1 MGQTA
6 FMSIWFF
13 GIEADDA
20 QAMLD
25 KAIALEP
32 HNELYLWSRYACLK
46 FNEHT
51 EEIMKY
57 IARSLKSDSFVMK
70 TLATKGAMGGYLT
83 RIFIGWTDRTI
94 DKIEKLNHVER
105 DTQKS

>member
-1 MGQTA
+1 MV
-6 FMSIWFF
+6 F

-32 HNELYLWSRYACLK
+32 HNELYLWSYYTCLK
-46 FNEHT
+46 LAEHAD
-51 EEIMKY
+51 EVMNY
-57 IARSLKSDSFVMK
+57 ITRSLQPNSFVMK
-70 TLATKGAMGGYLT
+70 TLATKDAMGAYLT